1 MLPMHVSAVIA
12 VAPGAVA
19 MWSCSVVS
27 YMVRSSSCHCVAGVG
42 FGPPAGK
49 AKAHG
54 TEATLTAIGKALVK
68 RRPLCRPDRRSDSM
82 NCFSCYRM
90 VLSLLFLASPFP

>member
-1 MLPMHVSAVIA
+1 MLPMQVSAVLA

-19 MWSCSVVS
+19 MWSCSLVS

-54 TEATLTAIGKALVK
+54 TEATLTAVGKALAK
-68 RRPLCRPDRRSDSM
+68 RRPLCRQDRSDSM
-82 NCFSCYRM
+82 NFPRAVLVWYCHCCF
-90 VLSLLFLASPFP
+90 